1 MRKKTVQLRFALAL
15 FALFYITLPSYF
27 AYEINTV
34 FPLLTASRA
43 LLIFL
48 VLSYLFY
55 NNRKLEIHI
64 TNNRQLK
71 RGLITYFVL
80 ATIPNLFFLAET
92 TEAIKEIF
100 VIYIEELFLV
110 WLLSQTIRSRNMIE
124 QFLKFMAWGSFVVAI
139 ISIVGSLQGIN
150 YFSYLNT
157 VTREVAIANFSRL
170 GFLRA
175 EAGFGHAVHYSLY
188 GCVIITIVMYLYEK
202 KSKYRNL
209 YLMILIVDIF
219 AFILANSRGSMLALG
234 MVIVIRLLEE
244 RKHLVQFFKNHT
256 GLILIIILGL
266 VVAFLVMPRIWK
278 LMGNIIESLVI
289 AIFGGGG
296 EFEDYG
302 YNINGFHSRTFQ
314 ITGVYWVLT
323 HSPLIGMGPV
333 ADGRGLI
340 QYLND
345 SGNWY
350 VTNSYD
356 VGYFSIICNFGII
369 GATGYLVLMV
379 SIVKLIKRVEKRKE
393 PMGRM
398 FKYAFL
404 AYFLC
409 YLSSVGVDKLF
420 WVLVGLLIAYDNVLS
435 VEEKAR

>member
-289 AIFGGGG
+289 AIFGGVG

-323 HSPLIGMGPV
+323 HSPLIGMGPA

-350 VTNSYD
+350 VTN
-356 VGYFSIICNFGII
+356 
-369 GATGYLVLMV
+369 
-379 SIVKLIKRVEKRKE
+379 
-393 PMGRM
+393 
-398 FKYAFL
+398 
-404 AYFLC
+404 
-409 YLSSVGVDKLF
+409 
-420 WVLVGLLIAYDNVLS
+420 
-435 VEEKAR
+435 